1 MQYLNEVAH
10 CSMHFCGGKGC
21 TYFSQNRII
30 MKSVIKYLIT
40 LCCVLPIQPLF
51 AQLAPCRGKVI
62 DGITKEPIA
71 HASVQI
77 SNAKQGT
84 FTNSKGEFELPF
96 TGTQQELVISFI
108 GYQQYTVLVSQQQSS
123 LVIALQSNN
132 NTMQEVVISANRDV
146 ARRSQAPV
154 AINTLTA
161 KTIQD
166 TRPITADQVLN
177 KVSGVYMV
185 NLGNEQHSM
194 SIRQPMTTRSLF
206 LYLEDGI
213 PIRTTG
219 LFNHNALLE
228 MNMAAVRNIEVIKGP
243 SSSLYGSEAIGGVV
257 NFITLAPTALP
268 SLKVAVQGNDIGYK
282 RADVQTGFTSGKWG
296 ISVNGYYADKRNSYI
311 EFSDFHKGIVSAR
324 IDYRFSEKTILAN
337 SITWMDYYS
346 DMPGGID
353 SAKFASKSFNN
364 PQTFTYRKVK
374 SLRYRSTLNHFWNDK
389 SKSSVSLLYRDNS
402 IGQNPAYSV
411 KDDYRRQGSGWVGKK
426 DLAHGEIN
434 DASFNSYVLIAQHKQ
449 QFAWKDAAIIGGI
462 SADISPST
470 YRADYIRINK
480 DSVTG
485 KYLGYESKDS
495 VLTHY
500 RSNINNY
507 AAFLNVELSP
517 VEKLRIVA
525 SLRYDLFSYKFDNY
539 LKPSAFSGSPDT
551 TNHFSAVSPKVGFTY
566 NFSRTAGI
574 YANYSQGFVPPQ
586 VTEMYKGVKV
596 PNLDPSVFYNYEAGG
611 WITLLKGKLSAD
623 LSVYWLDGTN
633 EIVSVKLDDGST
645 ENRNA
650 GKTLHKGIEMGIN
663 ANPVKDIS
671 FRFSGAYSR
680 HEFTNFNEKG
690 VKYDGNEM
698 NGAPNWIYNMEVW
711 YRPSYVKGLRVG
723 IEWQHLGSYW
733 LDPVNTVKYPGFN
746 VVHLRAGY
754 QWKGYEA
761 WVNTINLGDSYYAY
775 TASKSSFGYSY
786 NPAEPRNINVGLS
799 CDFGQFFK
807 K

>member
-1 MQYLNEVAH
+1 
-10 CSMHFCGGKGC
+10 
-21 TYFSQNRII
+21 
-30 MKSVIKYLIT
+30 MKSVLKHFIT
-40 LCCVLPIQPLF
+40 LCCVLVIQYVT
-51 AQLAPCRGKVI
+51 AQTVPCKGTVI
-62 DGITKEPIA
+62 DGVTKEPIA
-71 HASVQI
+71 NASVQI
-77 SNAKQGT
+77 KPGNQGT
-84 FTNSKGEFELPF
+84 VTNQKGEFELPLSA
-96 TGTQQELVISFI
+96 TQQELVVSLI
-108 GYQQYTVLVSQQQSS
+108 GYQSTKIWVSQQQPA

-166 TRPITADQVLN
+166 TKPITVDQVLN

-194 SIRQPMTTRSLF
+194 SIRQPMTTKSLF

-268 SLKVAVQGNDIGYK
+268 SLKLSVQGNDIDYK

-296 ISVNGYYADKRNSYI
+296 VSINGYYADKRNSYI
-311 EFSDFHKGIVSAR
+311 EYSDFHKGIVSAR
-324 IDYRFSEKTILAN
+324 IDYRFSDKTVLTN
-337 SITWMDYYS
+337 SITWLDYYS

-353 SAKFASKSFNN
+353 STKFASKSFNN
-364 PQTFTYRKVK
+364 PQTFTYREVNA
-374 SLRYRSTLNHFWNDK
+374 LRYRSTLNHIWNDR
-389 SKSSVSLLYRDNS
+389 SKSSVSILYRDNT
-402 IGQNPAYSV
+402 IGQNPSYSV

-434 DASFNSYVLIAQHKQ
+434 DASFRSYAVIAQHKQ
-449 QFAWKDAAIIGGI
+449 QFAWKDAAIIAGI
-462 SADISPST
+462 STDISPST
-470 YRADYIRINK
+470 YRADYIRIKK
-480 DSVTG
+480 DSLTG
-485 KYLGYESKDS
+485 KYLSYEAKDS

-500 RSNINNY
+500 RNNVNNY
-507 AAFLNVELSP
+507 AAFVNVELSP
-517 VEKLRIVA
+517 VEKLRVVA
-525 SLRYDLFSYKFDNY
+525 SLRYDRFQYKFDNY
-539 LKPSAFSGSPDT
+539 LKPSSYSGSPDT
-551 TNHFSAVSPKVGFTY
+551 TNHFSAVSPKIGFTY
-566 NFSRTAGI
+566 NFSRALGL

-586 VTEMYKGVKV
+586 VTEMYRGVKV
-596 PNLDPSVFYNYEAGG
+596 PNLSPSVFYNYEAGG
-611 WITLLKGKLSAD
+611 WISLLQGKVSGD
-623 LSVYWLDGTN
+623 LSVYYLRGTN
-633 EIVSVKLDDGST
+633 EVVSVKLDDGST

-650 GKTLHKGIEMGIN
+650 GKTLHKGIELGVN
-663 ANPVKDIS
+663 LTPVKTVTI
-671 FRFSGAYSR
+671 RFSGAYSR
-680 HEFTNFNEKG
+680 HEFVDFNEKG
-690 VKYDGNEM
+690 TKYNGNEM
-698 NGAPNWIYNMEVW
+698 NGAPNWIYNVEAW
-711 YRPSYVKGLRVG
+711 YRPAFVKGLRVG
-723 IEWQHLGSYW
+723 MEWQHVGSYW

-754 QWKGYEA
+754 QWKGYEV
-761 WVNTINLGDSYYAY
+761 WVNTINVGDGYYAY

-786 NPAEPRNINVGLS
+786 NPAEPRNITVGLS

>member
-1 MQYLNEVAH
+1 
-10 CSMHFCGGKGC
+10 
-21 TYFSQNRII
+21 
-30 MKSVIKYLIT
+30 MKRVIPYLIT
-40 LCCVLPIQPLF
+40 LCSVLLIQPAF
-51 AQLAPCRGKVI
+51 AQSGNCRGKVI
-62 DGITKEPIA
+62 DGVTKEPIV

-77 SNAKQGT
+77 KETSQGT
-84 FTNSKGEFELPF
+84 FTNNSGEFEMQLPA
-96 TGTQQELVISFI
+96 QKQELIVSFI
-108 GYQQYTVLVSQQQSS
+108 GYQPVTVLVDKAQPA
-123 LVIALQSNN
+123 LVIALQSSN

-166 TRPITADQVLN
+166 AKPITVDQVLN

-194 SIRQPMTTRSLF
+194 SIRQPMTTKSLF

-268 SLKVAVQGNDIGYK
+268 SLKLSVQGNDIGYK

-296 ISVNGYYADKRNSYI
+296 VSVNGYYADKRNNYI
-311 EFSDFHKGIVSAR
+311 EYSDFHKGILSTR
-324 IDYRFSEKTILAN
+324 IDYRFSDKTVLTN
-337 SITWMDYYS
+337 SITWLDYYS

-353 SAKFASKSFNN
+353 CTKFANKSFLN
-364 PQTFTYRKVK
+364 PQTFTYRKVDA
-374 SLRYRSTLNHFWNDK
+374 LRYRSTLNHIWNDR
-389 SKSSVSLLYRDNS
+389 SKSSVSILYRDNT
-402 IGQNPAYSV
+402 IAQNPAYSV

-434 DASFNSYVLIAQHKQ
+434 AASFNSYAIIAQHKQ
-449 QFAWKDAAIIGGI
+449 QFAWKDAAIIGGL

-470 YRADYIRINK
+470 YRADYIRIKK
-480 DSVTG
+480 DTLTG
-485 KYLGYESKDS
+485 KYVSYEQKDS

-500 RSNINNY
+500 RNNINNY
-507 AAFLNVELSP
+507 AAFVNVELSP

-525 SLRYDLFSYKFDNY
+525 SLRYDLFQYKFDNY

-551 TNHFSAVSPKVGFTY
+551 TNHFSAISPKVGFTY
-566 NFSRTAGI
+566 NFSRTAGV

-586 VTEMYKGVKV
+586 VTEMYRGVKV
-596 PNLDPSVFYNYEAGG
+596 PNLDPAVFYNYEAGG
-611 WITLLKGKLSAD
+611 WISLLKGKLSAD
-623 LSVYWLDGTN
+623 MSLYYLDGTN
-633 EIVSVKLDDGST
+633 EVVSVKLDDGST

-650 GKTLHKGIEMGIN
+650 GKTLHKGIELGIN

-680 HEFTNFNEKG
+680 HEFVDFNEKG
-690 VKYDGNEM
+690 VKYNGNEM
-698 NGAPNWIYNMEVW
+698 NGAPNWIYNTELW
-711 YRPSYVKGLRVG
+711 YRPSFVKGLRIG
-723 IEWQHLGSYW
+723 AEWQHVGSYW

-754 QWKGYEA
+754 QWKAFEV
-761 WVNTINLGDSYYAY
+761 WVNTINVGDSYYAY
-775 TASKSSFGYSY
+775 TASKSGFGYSY
-786 NPAEPRNINVGLS
+786 NPAEPRNFTVGMS
-799 CDFGQFFK
+799 CDLGNLFK